1 MTPWYTDQ
9 EIDDLCAGLV
19 NNVAKC
25 RHLRSQGVTVTQKPN
40 GRPLVMR
47 AHAEAVLA
55 GLKQIQGVSVG
66 SDTSARNT
74 PNKAA
79 LIALFGRSKAVA

>member
-9 EIDDLCAGLV
+9 EIDDLCEGLHS
-19 NNVAKC
+19 NAAKC
-25 RHLRSQGVTVTQKPN
+25 RHLRAQGLTVTQKPN

-55 GLKQIQGVSVG
+55 GLKQVLE
-66 SDTSARNT
+66 DAARPAAKNQ

-79 LIALFGRSKAVA
+79 LIALFAGRKAAA

>member
-9 EIDDLCAGLV
+9 EIDDLCAGLQT
-19 NNVAKC
+19 NAAKV
-25 RHLRSQGVTVTQKPN
+25 RHLRGQGLTVTQKPN

-55 GLKQIQGVSVG
+55 GLQQITPQP
-66 SDTSARNT
+66 SAVVKAS
-74 PNKAA
+74 PNRDA
-79 LIALFGRSKAVA
+79 LIALFSRPKAVT